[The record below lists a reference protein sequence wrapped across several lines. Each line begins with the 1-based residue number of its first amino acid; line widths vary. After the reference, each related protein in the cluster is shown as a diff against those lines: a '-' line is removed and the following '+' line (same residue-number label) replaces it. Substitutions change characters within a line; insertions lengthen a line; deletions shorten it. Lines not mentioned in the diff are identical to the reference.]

1 MHRPESMCRMR
12 HWHGLSRWMGLALLL
27 GAAATVQAAETA
39 ALGLS
44 ALTPRALAQAL
55 TLRNLELAYGRESV
69 AVSASL
75 AEAEAALYEPVL
87 FASLKHS
94 RTERQRTID
103 EMTANFTAASESLL
117 DEKGRSLELGVRQR
131 LSTGAELSL
140 SARQSERSNN
150 VLARANTQREAT
162 ASLVLSFKQPL
173 WRGRGE
179 VVTETDRRVAELES
193 EVVRWQYLQQ
203 LHKILAEGLVLY
215 WQAQVATEGAHWRQR
230 LLESSEA
237 LLQDAA
243 QRIEAGKWAPRVQL
257 ELERV
262 RLGREADLLRAR
274 QSRDELL
281 IRLLSNL
288 DLDARHLEELQL
300 APEATPM
307 RAEELRNPEDSLAAW
322 APYRVAELR
331 QRQGELRLAFADN
344 QRMPVVDLVLT
355 WGQSGLGNNQG
366 RGAWPLARSGRFPEW
381 YVGFNVE
388 LGAQGDRRAEAQ
400 WLAQQRRMSQA
411 DTEIAAIR
419 QAFLND
425 RASKQQALQR
435 VQQEAELLDREV
447 QARQTLLA
455 DERQRFEAGM
465 GLLSTLLQAE
475 QDLMESRI
483 RLADA
488 RGRLETARIGLL
500 LAEGGLLSAHGIET
514 PLPSEP

>member
-1 MHRPESMCRMR
+1 MRRFEPARPLWRPR
-12 HWHGLSRWMGLALLL
+12 RLIRWLGPALLVL
-27 GAAATVQAAETA
+27 GMGVQAAEPET
-39 ALGLS
+39 LGLS
-44 ALTPRALAQAL
+44 ALTPRGLAQAL
-55 TLRNLELAYGRESV
+55 ALRNLELAYGRDSV

-75 AEAEAALYEPVL
+75 AAAEAALYEPVL

-117 DEKGRSLELGVRQR
+117 DEKGRSLEMGVRQR
-131 LSTGAELSL
+131 LSSGAEMSL
-140 SARQSERSNN
+140 SARQSERANN
-150 VLARANTQREAT
+150 VLAKANTQREAT

-179 VVTETDRRVAELES
+179 AVTETDRRVAELEF

-203 LHKILAEGLVLY
+203 LNKIMAEGLVLY
-215 WQAQVATEGAHWRQR
+215 WQAQVAVEAAHWRQR
-230 LLESSEA
+230 LLESSDA
-237 LLQDAA
+237 LLQDAT
-243 QRIEAGKWAPRVQL
+243 QRVEAGKWAPRVRL
-257 ELERV
+257 DLERV

-274 QSRDELL
+274 QTRDELL
-281 IRLLSNL
+281 LRLLSNL
-288 DLDARHLEELQL
+288 DLDASHLTALTL
-300 APEATPM
+300 APEPTP
-307 RAEELRNPEDSLAAW
+307 ALTGPSSPEESLATW
-322 APYRVAELR
+322 APYRVAQLR
-331 QRQGELRLAFADN
+331 QRQGELRLAYADN
-344 QRMPVVDLVLT
+344 QRKPAVDLVLT

-366 RGAWPLARSGRFPEW
+366 QGAWPLARSGRFPEW

-388 LGAQGDRRAEAQ
+388 LGAQGDRRATAQ
-400 WLAQQRRMSQA
+400 WQAQQRRVGQA
-411 DTEIAAIR
+411 DTEVAAIR

-425 RASKQQALQR
+425 RATKQQALQR
-435 VQQEAELLDREV
+435 VQQEAELLEREL

-455 DERQRFEAGM
+455 DERQRFDAGM

-475 QDLMESRI
+475 QDVIDSRI
-483 RLADA
+483 RFADA